1 MLKYLEIRNFVL
13 IDKLKINFNEGF
25 NVLTGETGAGKSI
38 IISALELITG
48 EKGSIRMVGSN
59 GDRLIVIG
67 CFSLQSSSNMV
78 KNKLKEWNIYIN
90 NNELNIKREIT
101 KDGKSKSFINNVGVR
116 IAELK
121 ELGDLIVDIHGQH
134 EHQSL
139 FNPINHLNFYDS
151 FLNIENKLEAYKEHY
166 NKLTKL
172 IKRYEEVYKN
182 KNDILKEKSFL
193 EYAIDE
199 IEKANLKANEDEEIK
214 NDISMMSNAESIA
227 SSLSAVNKDIFG
239 NESGAYL
246 KLTRSI
252 NILQSVSQ
260 YDGRLS
266 DLSSQI
272 EGITLNLEDIKSIL
286 SEIRGKAKF
295 NPQELE
301 ALNERLFFI
310 NNLKKKYGS
319 SIKDII
325 NYVKESKEKLES
337 LNFSEEDIINLKS
350 EIEELRKETSILAK
364 EISNIRH
371 ERKEEFIKA
380 VESEMNDLGMSSTK
394 FDVEITYDED
404 EDGILNIDGSNLK
417 ANSHGIDNIE
427 FIIAPNKQSMFQPLR
442 KIASGGEIS
451 RIMLSLKNVLSL
463 GDYSETM
470 VFDEID
476 TGVGGRIAEVI
487 GEKIAYLSK
496 RKQILS
502 VTHLAQIA
510 IYANA
515 HFKVI
520 KNEGEDTV
528 NSTIEELNDNTRVKE
543 IARMITGK
551 EITEAS
557 IKHASELLEHAKKSS
572 KLIK

>member
-13 IDKLKINFNEGF
+13 IDKLKINFNNGF
-25 NVLTGETGAGKSI
+25 NILTGETGAGKSI

-48 EKGSIRMVGSN
+48 EKGSIRMVGLN
-59 GDRLIVIG
+59 GDRLIVMG
-67 CFSLQSSSNMV
+67 CFSLQSSSNIV
-78 KNKLKEWNIYIN
+78 KSKLKEWNIEIN

-139 FNPINHLNFYDS
+139 FNPANHLNFYDS
-151 FLNIENKLEAYKEHY
+151 FLNIEDKLEIYKEHY

-172 IKRYEEVYKN
+172 IKQYNEISQN
-182 KNDILKEKSFL
+182 KNNILKEKSFL

-214 NDISMMSNAESIA
+214 NDISVMSNAESIA

-246 KLTRSI
+246 KLTRSV
-252 NILQSVSQ
+252 NILQSISQ

-272 EGITLNLEDIKSIL
+272 EELALNLEDIKNIL
-286 SEIRGKAKF
+286 SEIRAKTKF
-295 NPQELE
+295 DPRELE
-301 ALNERLFFI
+301 SLNERLFFI

-319 SIKDII
+319 SIKEIL
-325 NYVKESKEKLES
+325 NYAKESKEKLES

-350 EIEELRKETSILAK
+350 EIEELRKKTSILAK

-371 ERKEEFIKA
+371 NRKEEFIKA
-380 VESEMNDLGMSSTK
+380 IESEMNDLGMSSTK
-394 FDVEITYDED
+394 FDVEIMSDED
-404 EDGILNIDGSNLK
+404 EDGILIVDGVNIK
-417 ANSHGIDNIE
+417 ANAYGIDNIE
-427 FIIAPNKQSMFQPLR
+427 FIIAPNKKQSIFQPLR

-463 GDYSETM
+463 GDYCETM

-476 TGVGGRIAEVI
+476 VGVGGRIAEVI
-487 GEKIAYLSK
+487 GEKIAALSK

-510 IYANA
+510 IYANT

-520 KNEGEDTV
+520 KNEGEDNVT
-528 NSTIEELNDNTRVKE
+528 STIEELNENTRVNE

-557 IKHASELLEHAKKSS
+557 IKHAAELLEGARKSNIF
-572 KLIK
+572 L

>member
-13 IDKLKINFNEGF
+13 IDKLKINFNNGF

-48 EKGSIRMVGSN
+48 EKGSTRMVGAN
-59 GDRLIVIG
+59 GDRLIVMG
-67 CFSLQSSSNMV
+67 CFSLQSSSNIV
-78 KNKLKEWNIYIN
+78 KNKLKEWNIEIN

-139 FNPINHLNFYDS
+139 FNPSNHLNFYDS
-151 FLNIENKLEAYKEHY
+151 YLNIEDKLETYKENY
-166 NKLTKL
+166 DKLVKL
-172 IKRYEEVYKN
+172 IKQYNEISQN
-182 KNDILKEKSFL
+182 KNNIIKEKSFL

-199 IEKANLKANEDEEIK
+199 IEKANLKPNEDEEIK
-214 NDISMMSNAESIA
+214 NDIAVMSNAESIA

-239 NESGAYL
+239 SESGAYL

-252 NILQSVSQ
+252 NILQSISQ

-272 EGITLNLEDIKSIL
+272 EGISLNLEDIKGIL
-286 SEIRGKAKF
+286 NEIRAKTKF
-295 NPQELE
+295 DPKVLE
-301 ALNERLFFI
+301 SLNERLFFI

-319 SIKDII
+319 SIKEII
-325 NYVKESKEKLES
+325 NYAKESKEKLES

-350 EIEELRKETSILAK
+350 EIEELRKKTSVLAK
-364 EISNIRH
+364 EISEVRH
-371 ERKEEFIKA
+371 NRKEEFIKA
-380 VESEMNDLGMSSTK
+380 IESEMNDLGMSSTK
-394 FDVEITYDED
+394 FDVEIMSDED
-404 EDGILNIDGSNLK
+404 EDGILTIDGINVK

-427 FIIAPNKQSMFQPLR
+427 FIIAPNKQSIFQPLR

-476 TGVGGRIAEVI
+476 VGVGGRIAEVI
-487 GEKIAYLSK
+487 GEKIAALSK

-510 IYANA
+510 IYASN

-520 KNEGEDTV
+520 KNEGEDNVT
-528 NSTIEELNDNTRVKE
+528 STIEELNDSTRVSE

-557 IKHASELLEHAKKSS
+557 IKHAAELLERAKK
-572 KLIK
+572 

>member
-78 KNKLKEWNIYIN
+78 KNKLKEWNIDIN
-90 NNELNIKREIT
+90 NSELNIKREIT

-151 FLNIENKLEAYKEHY
+151 FLNIEDKLEAYKEHY

-487 GEKIAYLSK
+487 GEKIASLSK

-557 IKHASELLEHAKKSS
+557 IKHAFELLEHAKKSS

>member
-13 IDKLKINFNEGF
+13 IDKLKINFNNGF

-59 GDRLIVIG
+59 GDRLIVMG
-67 CFSLQSSSNMV
+67 CFSLQSSSNIV
-78 KNKLKEWNIYIN
+78 KSKLKEWNIEIN

-139 FNPINHLNFYDS
+139 FNPANHLNFYDS
-151 FLNIENKLEAYKEHY
+151 FLNIEDKLEIYKEHY

-172 IKRYEEVYKN
+172 IKQYNEISQN
-182 KNDILKEKSFL
+182 KNNILKEKSFL

-214 NDISMMSNAESIA
+214 NDIAVMSNAESIA

-246 KLTRSI
+246 KLTRSV
-252 NILQSVSQ
+252 NILQSISQ

-272 EGITLNLEDIKSIL
+272 EELALNLEDIKNIL
-286 SEIRGKAKF
+286 SEIRAKTKF
-295 NPQELE
+295 DPRELE
-301 ALNERLFFI
+301 SLNERLFFI

-319 SIKDII
+319 SIKEIL
-325 NYVKESKEKLES
+325 NYAKESKEKLES

-350 EIEELRKETSILAK
+350 EIEELRKKTSILAK

-371 ERKEEFIKA
+371 NRKEEFIKA
-380 VESEMNDLGMSSTK
+380 IESEMNDLGMSSTK
-394 FDVEITYDED
+394 FDVEIMSDED
-404 EDGILNIDGSNLK
+404 EEGILIVDGVNIK
-417 ANSHGIDNIE
+417 ANAYGIDNIE
-427 FIIAPNKQSMFQPLR
+427 FIIAPNKQSIFPF
-442 KIASGGEIS
+442 K
-451 RIMLSLKNVLSL
+451 KNS
-463 GDYSETM
+463 
-470 VFDEID
+470 F
-476 TGVGGRIAEVI
+476 GRRDIEN
-487 GEKIAYLSK
+487 
-496 RKQILS
+496 
-502 VTHLAQIA
+502 
-510 IYANA
+510 NA
-515 HFKVI
+515 F
-520 KNEGEDTV
+520 
-528 NSTIEELNDNTRVKE
+528 
-543 IARMITGK
+543 A
-551 EITEAS
+551 
-557 IKHASELLEHAKKSS
+557 
-572 KLIK
+572 

>member
-13 IDKLKINFNEGF
+13 IDKLKINFNNGF

-48 EKGSIRMVGSN
+48 EKGSTRMGGAN
-59 GDRLIVIG
+59 GDRLIVMG
-67 CFSLQSSSNMV
+67 CFSLQSSSNIV
-78 KNKLKEWNIYIN
+78 KNKLKEWNIEIN

-139 FNPINHLNFYDS
+139 FNPSNHLNFYDS
-151 FLNIENKLEAYKEHY
+151 YLNIEDKLETYKENY
-166 NKLTKL
+166 DKLVKL
-172 IKRYEEVYKN
+172 IKQYNEISQN
-182 KNDILKEKSFL
+182 KNNIIKEKSFL

-199 IEKANLKANEDEEIK
+199 IEKANLKPNEDEEIK
-214 NDISMMSNAESIA
+214 NDIAVMSNAESIA

-239 NESGAYL
+239 SESGAYL

-252 NILQSVSQ
+252 NILQSISQ

-272 EGITLNLEDIKSIL
+272 EGISLNLEDIKGIL
-286 SEIRGKAKF
+286 NEIRAKTKF
-295 NPQELE
+295 DPKVLE

-319 SIKDII
+319 SIKEII
-325 NYVKESKEKLES
+325 NYAKESKEKLES

-350 EIEELRKETSILAK
+350 EIEELRKKTSVLAK
-364 EISNIRH
+364 EISEIRH
-371 ERKEEFIKA
+371 NRKEEFIKA
-380 VESEMNDLGMSSTK
+380 IESEMNDLGMSSTK
-394 FDVEITYDED
+394 FDVEIMSDED
-404 EDGILNIDGSNLK
+404 EDGILTIDGINVK

-427 FIIAPNKQSMFQPLR
+427 FIIAPNKQSIFQPLR

-476 TGVGGRIAEVI
+476 VGVGGRIAEVI
-487 GEKIAYLSK
+487 GEKIAALSK

-510 IYANA
+510 IYASN

-520 KNEGEDTV
+520 KNEGEDNVT
-528 NSTIEELNDNTRVKE
+528 STIEELNDSTRVSE

-557 IKHASELLEHAKKSS
+557 IKHAAELLERAKK
-572 KLIK
+572 

>member
-13 IDKLKINFNEGF
+13 IDKLKINFNNGF

-48 EKGSIRMVGSN
+48 EKGSTRMVGAN
-59 GDRLIVIG
+59 GDRLIVMG
-67 CFSLQSSSNMV
+67 CFSLQSSSNIV
-78 KNKLKEWNIYIN
+78 QNKLKEWNIEIN

-139 FNPINHLNFYDS
+139 FNPSNHLNFYDS
-151 FLNIENKLEAYKEHY
+151 YLNIEDKLENYKEHY
-166 NKLTKL
+166 DKLTKL
-172 IKRYEEVYKN
+172 IKQYNEISQN
-182 KNDILKEKSFL
+182 KNNIIKEKSFL

-199 IEKANLKANEDEEIK
+199 IEKANLKPNEDEEIK
-214 NDISMMSNAESIA
+214 NDIAVMSNAESIA

-239 NESGAYL
+239 SESGAYL
-246 KLTRSI
+246 KLTRSV
-252 NILQSVSQ
+252 NILQSISQ
-260 YDGRLS
+260 YDGRLA

-272 EGITLNLEDIKSIL
+272 EGISLNLEDIKGIL
-286 SEIRGKAKF
+286 NEIRAKTKF
-295 NPQELE
+295 DPKELE
-301 ALNERLFFI
+301 SLNERLFFI

-319 SIKDII
+319 SIKEII

-350 EIEELRKETSILAK
+350 EIEELRKKTSVLAK
-364 EISNIRH
+364 EISDIRH
-371 ERKEEFIKA
+371 NKKEEFIKA
-380 VESEMNDLGMSSTK
+380 IESEMNDLGMSSTK
-394 FDVEITYDED
+394 FDVEIMSDED
-404 EDGILNIDGSNLK
+404 EDGILIVDGATVK
-417 ANSHGIDNIE
+417 ANAHGIDNIE
-427 FIIAPNKQSMFQPLR
+427 FIIAPNKQSIFQPLR

-463 GDYSETM
+463 GDYCETM

-476 TGVGGRIAEVI
+476 VGVGGRIAEVI
-487 GEKIAYLSK
+487 GEKIAALSK

-510 IYANA
+510 IYANN

-520 KNEGEDTV
+520 KNEGEDNVT
-528 NSTIEELNDNTRVKE
+528 STIEELNDKTRVSE

-557 IKHASELLEHAKKSS
+557 VKHAEELLESAKKSV
-572 KLIK
+572 KNIG

>member
-13 IDKLKINFNEGF
+13 IDKLKINFNNGF

-59 GDRLIVIG
+59 GDRLIVMG
-67 CFSLQSSSNMV
+67 CFSLQSSSNIV
-78 KNKLKEWNIYIN
+78 KSKLKEWNIEIN

-139 FNPINHLNFYDS
+139 FNPANHLNFYDS
-151 FLNIENKLEAYKEHY
+151 FLNIEDKLEIYKEHY

-172 IKRYEEVYKN
+172 IKQYNEISQN
-182 KNDILKEKSFL
+182 KNNILKEKSFL

-214 NDISMMSNAESIA
+214 NDISVMSNAESIA

-246 KLTRSI
+246 KLTRSV
-252 NILQSVSQ
+252 NILQSISQ

-272 EGITLNLEDIKSIL
+272 EELALNLEDIKNIL
-286 SEIRGKAKF
+286 SEIRAKTKF
-295 NPQELE
+295 DPRELE
-301 ALNERLFFI
+301 SLNERLFFI

-319 SIKDII
+319 SIKEIL
-325 NYVKESKEKLES
+325 NYAKESKEKLES

-350 EIEELRKETSILAK
+350 EIEELRKKTSILAK

-371 ERKEEFIKA
+371 NRKEEFIKA
-380 VESEMNDLGMSSTK
+380 IESEMNDLGMSSTK
-394 FDVEITYDED
+394 FDVEIMSDED
-404 EDGILNIDGSNLK
+404 EEGILIVDGVNVK
-417 ANSHGIDNIE
+417 ANAYGIDNIE
-427 FIIAPNKQSMFQPLR
+427 FIIAPNKQSIFQPLR

-463 GDYSETM
+463 GDYCETM

-476 TGVGGRIAEVI
+476 VGVGGRIAEVI
-487 GEKIAYLSK
+487 GEKIVALSK

-510 IYANA
+510 IYANT

-520 KNEGEDTV
+520 KKEGEDNVT
-528 NSTIEELNDNTRVKE
+528 STIEELNENTRVGE

-557 IKHASELLEHAKKSS
+557 IKHAAELLEGARKSN
-572 KLIK
+572 IFI